1 MTELLL
7 NIAAIARRTGVAP
20 DTLRKWETR
29 YGVLR
34 PARTAGGQRRYD
46 ETDVQRVEWLRDRIA
61 EGWRIGEAARM
72 LDAETTALD
81 DPIELR
87 DALIAAIRD
96 VDVPTVTA
104 TLAQAFAVLPL
115 EQALT
120 DVITPALHWTG
131 EAWHRGELSI
141 AQEHAISAKVRAH
154 LTSMIADARAD
165 VHGVAVLACGPG
177 EFHDLGLLML
187 AVALRA
193 DGWRVEYLGADTPAD
208 TAIEFAERIDATML
222 CFSTARSESVEA
234 LRPSLGDPARKSTVP
249 IVIGG
254 AASSPEIARE
264 IGATHV
270 NGNLSSSVT
279 RLRRLARP

>member
-96 VDVPTVTA
+96 VYLPTVTA